1 MDAVTSIGKI
11 NGRYKEKIIA
21 ERKKKRKVK
30 KRSERERGGA
40 HDRERLIKRVNFSLA
55 MDLILASM
63 QHNRWK
69 HELK

>member
-30 KRSERERGGA
+30 KRSERERGGSA
-40 HDRERLIKRVNFSLA
+40 
-55 MDLILASM
+55 
-63 QHNRWK
+63 
-69 HELK
+69 